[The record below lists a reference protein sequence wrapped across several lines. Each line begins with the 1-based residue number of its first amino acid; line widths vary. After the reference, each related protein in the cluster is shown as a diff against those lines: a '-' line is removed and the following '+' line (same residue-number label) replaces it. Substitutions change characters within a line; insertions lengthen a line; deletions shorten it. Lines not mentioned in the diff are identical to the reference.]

1 MRCRTMRHIIH
12 DILSKSVYL
21 TLILDVPK
29 SDKFPIIAVK
39 DSNDRTLVDFV
50 IRSSHRHLM
59 HLELTALH

>member
-1 MRCRTMRHIIH
+1 MRCRTMRHDIQ

-39 DSNDRTLVDFV
+39 DSNNRTLVG
-50 IRSSHRHLM
+50 L
-59 HLELTALH
+59 